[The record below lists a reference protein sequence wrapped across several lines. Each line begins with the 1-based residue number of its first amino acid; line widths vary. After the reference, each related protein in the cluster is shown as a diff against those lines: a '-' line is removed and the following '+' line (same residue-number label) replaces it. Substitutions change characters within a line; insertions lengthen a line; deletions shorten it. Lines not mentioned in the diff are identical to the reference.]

1 MESPPVTGGAKP
13 TSNLKKFR
21 CAVCDKG
28 YSKLEHLT
36 RHERTHVNL
45 KPFHCTQCNKA
56 FGRQDVLNRHMKLHQ
71 NRPAP
76 SPTASI
82 AHQQQQVATSGAV
95 LAETPA
101 PPATSLGPPD
111 YSLEQPR
118 LFDQSLLANPYTQE
132 SENLLDWL
140 MPDFLNTSSL
150 LLPMTDLSDNS
161 RPLISALSCL
171 RSVPPADAQG
181 SPGQHAVHEVHKL
194 VDDLSKRLNDDL
206 HNTGVT
212 PPFVD
217 ACLREY
223 FRRVSPS
230 FPILH
235 EPTFS
240 VRDCISPL
248 LLNMVALGSL
258 FVCLPNA
265 AEQGEM
271 LWKLG
276 HTAVAASWQSLIEVR
291 GPQDQCNG
299 IQLVL
304 TALLGQTYALLSSN
318 TSIRTTAF
326 VFHGLGFYWARTS
339 GMYSVD
345 DLQLGAIP
353 SLEADSGV
361 KEAAWRTW
369 VAAEVQRRA
378 TLGHY
383 VLDGLISQAS
393 GSAASAR
400 HLTNKIGTA
409 CSDAAFAAETA
420 DEWIIEM
427 ARLDHV
433 RIPFSEL
440 FIRVC
445 AKDYIKAPLQLSLL
459 SVAVLLEGLQ
469 SLIAELHDVD
479 GPALGTVPRSQIIRG
494 LLNIYEGDLCISRS
508 VESLQNLI
516 RWHAACI
523 ELSTPTIFLYRRI
536 CDEYKLPQV
545 LSGIPVRGCARP
557 LNITSWAQS
566 IEAFRAVLHAVS
578 IIRLVNELPNGH
590 THAMHIPGCVF
601 AASMILIAIHL
612 WNKTKVKIPKS
623 LRWHDVW
630 AGVIAEN
637 NPADETPLHENIG
650 YATTPASVLP
660 SISPIS
666 ADFSGAEE
674 IIHTLNPTG
683 ADDAMTSVNIL
694 SEVNSLQIS
703 LKTVA
708 SRWRISSQMEEIIG
722 RLAILPRQ

>member
-1 MESPPVTGGAKP
+1 
-13 TSNLKKFR
+13 
-21 CAVCDKG
+21 
-28 YSKLEHLT
+28 
-36 RHERTHVNL
+36 
-45 KPFHCTQCNKA
+45 
-56 FGRQDVLNRHMKLHQ
+56 MKLHA
-71 NRPAP
+71 NRPAQ
-76 SPTASI
+76 SPTARI
-82 AHQQQQVATSGAV
+82 AHQQQQAATGGGAA
-95 LAETPA
+95 LPGTLA
-101 PPATSLGPPD
+101 PPETSLGPAD
-111 YSLEQPR
+111 YSLEPPR
-118 LFDQSLLANPYTQE
+118 IFDQSLLASPYTQE

-140 MPDFLNTSSL
+140 MPDFQNTSSL
-150 LLPMTDLSDNS
+150 LLPMADFSDTS
-161 RPLISALSCL
+161 HPLISALSCL
-171 RSVPPADAQG
+171 RPVPPADSQG

-194 VDDLSKRLNDDL
+194 VDDVSKRLNDDL

-212 PPFVD
+212 PAFVE

-230 FPILH
+230 FPIMH

-265 AEQGEM
+265 VKQGEM

-304 TALLGQTYALLSSN
+304 TALLGQTYALLSCN

-345 DLQLGAIP
+345 DAQLGAMP
-353 SLEADSGV
+353 SLEADSTA
-361 KEAAWRTW
+361 KEVAWRTW
-369 VAAEVQRRA
+369 VAAEIQRRA

-400 HLTNKIGTA
+400 HLTNKIKTA

-427 ARLDHV
+427 ARLDHAQ
-433 RIPFSEL
+433 IPFSEL

-459 SVAVLLEGLQ
+459 STAVLLEGLQ

-479 GPALGTVPRSQIIRG
+479 SPALGTVPRSQIIRG
-494 LLNIYEGDLCISRS
+494 LLNIYEGDLCTSRS
-508 VESLQNLI
+508 IDSLQNLI
-516 RWHAACI
+516 RWHAMCI

-545 LSGIPVRGCARP
+545 LSGIPVRGWARP
-557 LNITSWAQS
+557 LNLTIWAQS
-566 IEAFRAVLHAVS
+566 VEAFRATLHAVS
-578 IIRLVNELPNGH
+578 IIRLLNEIPSGH

-601 AASMILIAIHL
+601 AAAMILIAIHL
-612 WNKTKVKIPKS
+612 CNKNKVKIPKS

-630 AGVIAEN
+630 AGVLAEN
-637 NPADETPLHENIG
+637 NAVDRTSLGEHID
-650 YATTPASVLP
+650 YASAPASALP
-660 SISPIS
+660 SVSSPS

-674 IIHTLNPTG
+674 LIHALNPTG
-683 ADDAMTSVNIL
+683 ADDTMTSVNIL

-708 SRWRISSQMEEIIG
+708 SRWGISAQMEEIIG
-722 RLAILPRQ
+722 RLAMLPRQ